1 MIKIFKLYKK
11 NLYYVI
17 QYIKI
22 IYNYILMLVHKKN
35 IFYFLTI
42 TLIYN
47 KKIMINEI
55 CISYI

>member
-47 KKIMINEI
+47 KKN
-55 CISYI
+55 YDK